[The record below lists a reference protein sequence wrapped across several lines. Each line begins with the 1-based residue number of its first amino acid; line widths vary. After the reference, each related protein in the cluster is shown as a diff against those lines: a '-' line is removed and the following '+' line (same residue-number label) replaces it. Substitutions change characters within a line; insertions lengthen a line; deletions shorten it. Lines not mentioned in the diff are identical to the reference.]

1 MLDLD
6 HTLLNSAIYAELSP
20 EVMEKL
26 AAQHEKE
33 WAGEAAQARAA
44 AIVAGPAKLTSSPQL
59 TPSPSPPSP
68 PLAAVAAP
76 AGAEVSLG
84 GGGDGGGGA
93 ATMEVEGEA
102 LSTAPAATAAAS
114 SSSAAASASD
124 ALPLLHH
131 LPHLGMWTKLRPGAA
146 PHLHSPCTLP
156 ALSPRPL
163 PARSLHLLCA
173 SASPRCTSPHASHT
187 PPPHPSR
194 RHLRVPARR
203 RQPLRAI
210 RVHHGRQAVRRGD
223 GTNPNPHPHPSP

>member
-6 HTLLNSAIYAELSP
+6 HTLLNSAVYAELSP

-59 TPSPSPPSP
+59 GPTPSPPSP
-68 PLAAVAAP
+68 PPAAPAAP

-84 GGGDGGGGA
+84 GGGDGGGAA
-93 ATMEVEGEA
+93 ATMEVEGAA
-102 LSTAPAATAAAS
+102 LSAAPAAAAAS

-146 PHLHSPCTLP
+146 LHPTCTLP
-156 ALSPRPL
+156 ALSLHPRRAL
-163 PARSLHLLCA
+163 PA
-173 SASPRCTSPHASHT
+173 T
-187 PPPHPSR
+187 PPHLCTPVLHPRAAPLPHPSR
-194 RHLRVPARR
+194 RYLRVPARC
-203 RQPLRAI
+203 RQSLRAL
-210 RVHHGRQAVRRGD
+210 RVHHGRQAVRH
-223 GTNPNPHPHPSP
+223 TNPNHPNSTLTLALP